1 LEEGRGV
8 VSAAVKTKESER
20 EEQEKKLETKE
31 ERAKFRGGAARL
43 NYLGQD
49 RPDVQFAAKEVCQ
62 GMAVPTVGGIGKV
75 KRAVRYLVGARRL
88 VWDMGVSDDHD
99 RIDVMVDSDWAG
111 AIDRRSTSGG
121 MLVVGGVVV
130 KSWSRTQ
137 RVRALSSGEAEFY
150 AGITGCAEGLGLQ
163 AVAADLGWEM
173 SVRVWTDSEAG
184 KAMAGR
190 KGLGRTRHIE
200 TKYLW
205 IQDIV
210 KEGRV
215 TIRKVWGKEN
225 PSDLL
230 TKPLTWKEMADLLAR
245 VGGRFIGI
253 DRGEVI
259 GMVGSR
265 RSRRN

>member
-1 LEEGRGV
+1 M
-8 VSAAVKTKESER
+8 VSAAVKARESER
-20 EEQEKKLETKE
+20 EANEKELEGRE
-31 ERAKFRGGAARL
+31 ERTRFRGGAARL

-49 RPDVQFAAKEVCQ
+49 RPDLQFAAKEVCQ
-62 GMAVPTVGGIGKV
+62 GMSVPTVGGLGKI
-75 KRAVRYLVGARRL
+75 KRAVRYLVGAGRL
-88 VWDMGVSDDHD
+88 VWEMGFSDDDD

-111 AIDRRSTSGG
+111 AEDRRSTSGG

-173 SVRVWTDSEAG
+173 TVRIWTDSEAG
-184 KAMAGR
+184 KAMSGR

-215 TIRKVWGKEN
+215 SIRKVWGKEN
-225 PSDLL
+225 PADLL
-230 TKPLTWKEMADLLAR
+230 TKPLTWREMADLLGK
-245 VGGRFIGI
+245 VGGRFIG
-253 DRGEVI
+253 GEDGAV
-259 GMVGSR
+259 GLVGSR
-265 RSRRN
+265 RMLRRRG